1 MEDMKQHKDNLRKIA
16 NWLIGVNVPL
26 LVLYYIVFKFI
37 DHSPEYFLSDLARI
51 SAMSLIV
58 GIYLKGS
65 YCYIWTQCD
74 YHWGRV
80 TVAIAVPAI
89 FFIYAVTSE
98 YLHPTMPGPQEWAV
112 RDLYAWFGIWRLDW
126 IMTFLQRALDLAI
139 AIIWGA
145 VVLRWLYKFVVYN

>member
-65 YCYIWTQCD
+65 YCWMIMRLNLSWQPTLEV
-74 YHWGRV
+74 WGSPRTLSSMTERCNPYSEV
-80 TVAIAVPAI
+80 THFNTGHYVNSKAESASSSRMLPCH
-89 FFIYAVTSE
+89 TE
-98 YLHPTMPGPQEWAV
+98 
-112 RDLYAWFGIWRLDW
+112 
-126 IMTFLQRALDLAI
+126 IMLI
-139 AIIWGA
+139 C
-145 VVLRWLYKFVVYN
+145 

>member
-65 YCYIWTQCD
+65 YCWMIMRLNLSWQPTLEV
-74 YHWGRV
+74 WGSPRTLLSMTERCNPYSEV
-80 TVAIAVPAI
+80 TH
-89 FFIYAVTSE
+89 FNTGF
-98 YLHPTMPGPQEWAV
+98 M
-112 RDLYAWFGIWRLDW
+112 
-126 IMTFLQRALDLAI
+126 
-139 AIIWGA
+139 
-145 VVLRWLYKFVVYN
+145 